1 MSEATSLVLESTC
14 QTCRCQRR
22 WHYQTYAGDA
32 GCTRKIGT
40 INPIPC
46 ACTGFMMT
54 EAPSLIKIHQHEMSK
69 RLFRA
74 AVARQDAVDGAKY
87 RKSLDEATDAQ
98 PPRGEG

>member
-32 GCTRKIGT
+32 GT

>member
-1 MSEATSLVLESTC
+1 
-14 QTCRCQRR
+14 
-22 WHYQTYAGDA
+22 
-32 GCTRKIGT
+32 
-40 INPIPC
+40 
-46 ACTGFMMT
+46 MMT